1 VNLQGPVPRGDLVP
15 SGIVGLLGTQGPT
28 ARTDIARAL
37 GLSPATVTQVTKDLI
52 ARGLIEELE
61 SVPSKGGRPSRLL
74 GLLKDAGVALGA
86 KVTADHVAVV
96 TVELDG
102 TVRSSTEHAYDPGAP
117 DAIARLG
124 QLLAKEVADLDDRLL
139 GVGVGVPGSVDSQ
152 ASGIVDAPTLSWQA
166 APVGPVLRAAI
177 GTPVLV
183 DNDVNTLAAAERL
196 YGIGRDHS
204 SYLVVTIGR
213 GIGCGIVVDG
223 GIYRGANGGA
233 GEIGHI
239 PVWPSAAGA
248 SAGPAFSVG
257 SAGRLDIAE
266 GEPPCTCGSTGCLEA
281 HIGSAGLQ
289 RTARARGVIGPRGTM
304 ATLLR
309 GATAGDAAAQQVF
322 EEAGSMLGRA
332 LAGVIHTV
340 DPEVVVLMG
349 EGVDGWE
356 FWQTGFEPSFR
367 RSLLPAR
374 KAVPVVVEP
383 WTEVQWARGAASLVL
398 SSPFDSA
405 GNGGE
410 QSRLVRA
417 RLGAG

>member
-1 VNLQGPVPRGDLVP
+1 VTGQSPRGDLVP
-15 SGIVGLLGTQGPT
+15 SGIVAMLGTRGPT
-28 ARTDIARAL
+28 SRTAIARNL

-52 ARGLIEELE
+52 ARGVVEELE
-61 SVPSKGGRPSRLL
+61 SVPSNGGRPARLL
-74 GLLKDAGVALGA
+74 GLVSRTGVALGA

-102 TVRSSTEHAYDPGAP
+102 NVRSSGSHDFDPRAA
-117 DAIARLG
+117 DALDRLG
-124 QLLAKEVADLDDRLL
+124 RILTKETAGLDDQLF

-152 ASGIVDAPTLSWQA
+152 ASGIVDAPTLGWRA
-166 APVGPVLRAAI
+166 AQVGPILRQAV

-196 YGIGRDHS
+196 YGIGREHS

-239 PVWPSAAGA
+239 PVWDSPENQ
-248 SAGPAFSVG
+248 P
-257 SAGRLDIAE
+257 L
-266 GEPPCTCGSTGCLEA
+266 CTCGSTGCLEA
-281 HIGSAGLQ
+281 YIGADGLV
-289 RTARARGVIGPRGTM
+289 RTARSRGVLGPRGTL
-304 ATLLR
+304 AGLLR
-309 GATAGDAAAQQVF
+309 AAASRDESAQAVYAEAGDL
-322 EEAGSMLGRA
+322 LGRA

-340 DPEVVVLMG
+340 DPEVVVLLG

-356 FWQTGFEPSFR
+356 YWQPGFELSFR

-374 KAVPVVVEP
+374 KGVPVLVEP
-383 WTEVQWARGAASLVL
+383 WTEDQWARGAASLVL
-398 SSPFDSA
+398 ASPFDSA

-417 RLGAG
+417 RLGAS